1 MPEIRSPLAA
11 LDDVGRDPGA
21 TAPAVTFRE
30 IVGWDLVQAACWRGL
45 GDALHAAVAQA
56 LGAAPP
62 AAPGRCHAAAGIEI
76 MTVAPNRLWCLAPR
90 GDPRLVRLARE
101 LSPETGCTTQL
112 GHCHVRLRVG
122 GPASRHLLAREIA
135 IDLAPAAFPV
145 QAIARTPLHHLP
157 VLLQCI
163 EADGDGR
170 YDLYLPRSHAA
181 SACAYLLDLA
191 RAYGR
196 AREPALDPGPASA

>member
-11 LDDVGRDPGA
+11 LDDVGRDPGV
-21 TAPAVTFRE
+21 TESAVTFRE

-45 GDALHAAVAQA
+45 GDALHAAVAEA

-90 GDPRLVRLARE
+90 GDPRLARLAAA
-101 LSPETGCTTQL
+101 LPVDTGCITQV
-112 GHCHVRLRVG
+112 GHGHVRLRVG
-122 GPASRHLLAREIA
+122 GPASRHLLAQEIA
-135 IDLAPAAFPV
+135 LDLAPAAFPA
-145 QAIARTPLHHLP
+145 QAIARTHLHHVP

-170 YDLYLPRSHAA
+170 YDLYLPRSYAA
-181 SACAYLLDLA
+181 SMGAYLLDLA

-196 AREPALDPGPASA
+196 AHEPALDLGQASA